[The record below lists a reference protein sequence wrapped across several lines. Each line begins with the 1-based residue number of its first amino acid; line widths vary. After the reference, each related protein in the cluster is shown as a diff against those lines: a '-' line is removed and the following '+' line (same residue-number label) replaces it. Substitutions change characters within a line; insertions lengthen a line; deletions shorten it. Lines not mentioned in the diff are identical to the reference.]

1 MAEAQAASAR
11 KYIKLAEKALDKKNG
26 TEVIVQCRRALK
38 IQPNNARALFLTGKV
53 YQIAGKVKEAQQFLQ
68 QAINADPSN
77 IVAYILLCETLIS
90 QGRMQDAVQICQ
102 RGTQVAPLDPRI
114 HCTMTNLL
122 IQSKNAHLVPGY
134 VEKIRPALKEDDP
147 ELLQIWALALKING
161 RTEEADRVYEDVC
174 KRFRVPASMQVMY
187 ETHLP
192 RLMTDQEEID
202 TRRRTFEQSLDR
214 FIQEKPLI
222 DVTTLSMH
230 PLFLL
235 AYHNRDNK
243 TLMTK
248 FTQMLRACVPELNYV
263 APHCKKPPRTDR
275 DKIHIGFTSRYMHDH
290 PVGRCFRNWVTY
302 LHQHGGFKVT
312 LFMLENIVDSKIQA
326 LMDMGVE
333 VVPLPSN
340 IRMIQKKIATYE
352 LDIMIFP
359 DIGMDPSTHYVA
371 MARLAHYQCCL
382 LGHPDTTGIDTVD
395 YYISSRH
402 YEAEGAQKNYTETL
416 LLLDSLTTL
425 FTRPAPLSR
434 ILTRKELGLPED
446 RKLYTCPMSVQK
458 LHPDMDD
465 VFKGILDADEN
476 ATLILFADHQLKSA
490 SYQLRDRILK
500 KCPADRVIFLAWQ
513 PMDKLWSILKTSDA
527 VLTTI
532 YFGAGTTSQ
541 YAFAYG
547 IPLVTMPD
555 NYVRSR
561 FVAAYYNAMGI
572 TDAPIAQT
580 LEDYVR
586 LAVKLANDAPYKERL
601 SQELLEKN
609 RAIFEESGHGG
620 QISKL
625 MQAIMAQELDAYRA

>member
-1 MAEAQAASAR
+1 MAEAQSASAR

-38 IQPNNARALFLTGKV
+38 IQPNNARALFLTGQV
-53 YQIAGKVKEAQQFLQ
+53 YQIAGKIKEAQQFLQ
-68 QAINADPSN
+68 QAINADPGN

-90 QGRMQDAVQICQ
+90 QGRMQDAMNICQ

-114 HCTMTNLL
+114 HCAMVNLL
-122 IQSKNAHLVPGY
+122 IQSKNAHLVPAY
-134 VEKIRPALKEDDP
+134 VEKILPSLKEESP
-147 ELLQIWALALKING
+147 ELMQYWALALKMNG
-161 RTEEADRVYEDVC
+161 RTEEADRIYEDIC
-174 KRFRVPASMQVMY
+174 SRFRIPAAFRVMY
-187 ETHLP
+187 EIHLP

-202 TRRRTFEQSLDR
+202 SRRQMFEESLDR
-214 FIQEKPLI
+214 FIKEKPLI
-222 DVTTLSMH
+222 NVTTLSMH

-248 FTQMLRACVPELNYV
+248 FTQMLRACAPELNYV

-275 DKIHIGFTSRYMHDH
+275 DKIHIGFTSRYMYDH
-290 PVGRCFRNWVTY
+290 PVGRCFRNWVSY

-326 LMDMGVE
+326 LIDMGVE
-333 VVPLPSN
+333 VVSLPGN
-340 IRMIQKKIATYE
+340 IQMIQKQIAPYE

-395 YYISSRH
+395 YYISSRR
-402 YEAEGAQKNYTETL
+402 YEAENAQENYTETL

-425 FTRPAPLSR
+425 FTRPAPQKHYFSR
-434 ILTRKELGLPED
+434 TELGLPVD

-465 VFKGILDADEN
+465 IFKGILDADDK
-476 ATLILFADHQLKSA
+476 ATLVLFADHQLKST

-513 PMDKLWSILKTSDA
+513 PMNKLWSILKTSDA

-532 YFGAGTTSQ
+532 YFGAGTTAQ

-547 IPLVTMPD
+547 IPMVTMPD
-555 NYVRSR
+555 NYIRSR
-561 FVAAYYNAMGI
+561 AVTAYYNTMGI
-572 TDAPIAQT
+572 TDAPIAHT
-580 LEDYVR
+580 PEEYVDY
-586 LAVKLANDAPYKERL
+586 AVKLANDETYHQAL
-601 SQELLEKN
+601 STELLEKN
-609 RAIFEESGHGG
+609 GAIFEESGHGNQLG
-620 QISKL
+620 EL
-625 MQAIMAQELDAYRA
+625 MQNIMAQKLEHYQ